1 MTTGT
6 QDFFIK
12 NVIDETDY
20 VTLYNYKS
28 GKPVKVP
35 SGDVDKK
42 LKIQKQQLNMQDGQV
57 DGIAESY
64 KLYVRTKDEC
74 IDSVVSDVV
83 SEVAPA
89 SNIKTNKRK
98 RGRRGKRNH

>member
-12 NVIDETDY
+12 NVIDETNY

-35 SGDVDKK
+35 SEDVDKK
-42 LKIQKQQLNMQDGQV
+42 LKIEKQQLNMQNGQV
-57 DGIAESY
+57 NGITESY
-64 KLYVRTKDEC
+64 KLYVRTKNEQKKAW
-74 IDSVVSDVV
+74 S
-83 SEVAPA
+83 
-89 SNIKTNKRK
+89 
-98 RGRRGKRNH
+98 